1 VRARS
6 AAGGRRPVCAIRSN
20 DRSRTINTP
29 IKNKEPIM
37 AMYMLMAKY
46 SAAALKGIIEKSS
59 DREAVARQAI
69 EAAGGKLHGFYGMFG
84 QEYGLAMIIE
94 APGHAE
100 YIGGLMPAIGAGTF
114 ESYKTIPLYTFAD
127 VGKAIAIS
135 KKAAAVYKPPM
146 G

>member
-1 VRARS
+1 
-6 AAGGRRPVCAIRSN
+6 
-20 DRSRTINTP
+20 
-29 IKNKEPIM
+29 M

-100 YIGGLMPAIGAGTF
+100 YIGGLMPAIGAGT
-114 ESYKTIPLYTFAD
+114 SRTTLS
-127 VGKAIAIS
+127 VS
-135 KKAAAVYKPPM
+135 KSTRFSSRATASPGCLCHPTSVASATDSGSCGTRTSIVM
-146 G
+146 ILS